1 MVKLIGSN
9 HARDR
14 PDSHGRAGQPAA
26 QRPPRPRPGAGQ
38 ILVRARAI
46 GVSYAETQ
54 IRAGALP
61 FPLPLPAV
69 IGAEVAGE
77 VVEVGEGVPGQL
89 IGNMLVGV
97 TGGLGAY
104 AEYVLLPAA
113 MACPV
118 PDGLTPEQALAGAA
132 PGALA
137 LALLHKAALSGGGT
151 VLVEAGA
158 SSVGAYLVRHAKEFG
173 AGHVI
178 ATAGTPAKR
187 ERAAELGADTVLD
200 HNTPAGPPAC
210 RTWTWPSRRSAAH
223 RPGRCSATSPPAPA
237 ACSTTAC

>member
-1 MVKLIGSN
+1 M
-9 HARDR
+9 
-14 PDSHGRAGQPAA
+14 
-26 QRPPRPRPGAGQ
+26 
-38 ILVRARAI
+38 
-46 GVSYAETQ
+46 
-54 IRAGALP
+54 
-61 FPLPLPAV
+61 
-69 IGAEVAGE
+69 
-77 VVEVGEGVPGQL
+77 
-89 IGNMLVGV
+89 

-200 HNTPAGPPAC
+200 HNTPRLARRPAGRGRGLRGDRRRIGRAGARPPHP
-210 RTWTWPSRRSAAH
+210 R
-223 RPGRCSATSPPAPA
+223 APA